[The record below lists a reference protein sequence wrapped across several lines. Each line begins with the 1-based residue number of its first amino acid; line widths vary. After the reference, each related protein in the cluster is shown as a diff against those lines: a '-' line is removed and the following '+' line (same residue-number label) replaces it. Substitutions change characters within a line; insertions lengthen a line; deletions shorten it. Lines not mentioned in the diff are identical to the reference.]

1 MLIPRRYWFFL
12 PLVLTVCTWLGGQTS
27 QSPNVTFSIDF
38 PGAVPDHYVLSV
50 SSDGTGTYES
60 SGDAQAQPGP
70 SDPFRFAISTQAT
83 KRIFDLT
90 AKADHFAK
98 KVDSGKNVA
107 FTGTKTLTYQDNS
120 KTTKATYNYSSV
132 PPIQMLTGIFQR
144 LSATLEFGRRLD
156 YDYRYQKLALEAELK
171 KMEQMQ
177 RDNDLEG
184 LEAISSIL
192 QKIANDPSLM
202 NISRARAQRLIAD
215 AGK

>member
-1 MLIPRRYWFFL
+1 MLRRYWIAL
-12 PLVLTVCTWLGGQTS
+12 LCTLALCTSLHGQTA
-27 QSPNVTFSIDF
+27 QAPTVTFSIDF

-70 SDPFRFAISTQAT
+70 SDPYRFAISTQAT

-98 KVDSGKNVA
+98 KVDSDKNVA
-107 FTGTKTLTYQDNS
+107 FTGTKTLTYRDIS
-120 KTTKATYNYSSV
+120 RTTKATYNYSSV

-144 LSATLEFGRRLD
+144 LSTTLEFGRRLD

-171 KMEQMQ
+171 RMEQMQ

-184 LEAISSIL
+184 LEAISPIL
-192 QKIANDPSLM
+192 EKIANDASLM